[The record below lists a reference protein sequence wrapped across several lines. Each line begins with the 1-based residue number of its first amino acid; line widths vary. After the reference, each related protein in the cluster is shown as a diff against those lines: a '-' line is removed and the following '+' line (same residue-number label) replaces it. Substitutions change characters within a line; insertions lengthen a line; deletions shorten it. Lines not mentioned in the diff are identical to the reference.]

1 MVIMSRE
8 DHEKLLVELV
18 DSETTEARKFE
29 IAQSLRNNDIE
40 GHNEFEDMT
49 NKMAEINETNVQLQ
63 QANNQLFR
71 QQVEKTEE
79 EQAEDTEEEK
89 AETIKIEDFE

>member
-1 MVIMSRE
+1 MVMSRE
-8 DHEKLLVELV
+8 EHEALLVELV
-18 DSETTEARKFE
+18 DSETSESRKFE

-40 GHNEFEDMT
+40 GHDAFEDMT
-49 NKMAEINETNVQLQ
+49 NRMAETDEVNKQLQ

-79 EQAEDTEEEK
+79 EKEEDTQEEK